1 MNLGEFP
8 GLEEELSGS
17 QVVRDPLEVGGYSE
31 VVFRSGVLSH
41 HFRIQLHV
49 VVALGR
55 RKVMTHS
62 RNYYIYYQYGSSLQK
77 KMFIVKNVFNAL

>member
-17 QVVRDPLEVGGYSE
+17 QVIRDPLEVGGYSE
-31 VVFRSGVLSH
+31 VVICSGVLSH

-55 RKVMTHS
+55 REREAHS
-62 RNYYIYYQYGSSLQK
+62 K
-77 KMFIVKNVFNAL
+77 DIVHYKTLL